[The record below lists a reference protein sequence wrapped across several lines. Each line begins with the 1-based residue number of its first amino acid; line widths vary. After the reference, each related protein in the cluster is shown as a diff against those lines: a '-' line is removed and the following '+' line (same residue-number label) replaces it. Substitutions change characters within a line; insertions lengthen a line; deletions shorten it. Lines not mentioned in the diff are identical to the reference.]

1 MDNVEIMFSIPLI
14 RYKIENWEHNKKRI
28 LDALPPEDG
37 DKGKK
42 HPTYNQDKLTTD
54 WATWQSDTDVL
65 PSYASVLIDIIK
77 PYLKKFV
84 GDMPISFTDMWYQ
97 KYYNGSYH
105 TTHNHGAIGWSSVVY
120 VEFDPEVHVATR
132 LLSPFGNHIDGTVME
147 YMPKIE
153 EGDMIIFPSSI
164 LHESGVQRT
173 DKRRTII
180 SYNMKGIER
189 KSRFVLK

>member
-1 MDNVEIMFSIPLI
+1 MDNVEVMFSIPLI
-14 RYKIENWEHNKKRI
+14 HYKIENWEHNKKRI
-28 LDALPPEDG
+28 LDALPPEE
-37 DKGKK
+37 KGIS
-42 HPTYNQDKLTTD
+42 HENYRADKLTTD

-97 KYYNGSYH
+97 KYYNGSSH
-105 TTHNHGAIGWSSVVY
+105 NTHNHGALGWSSVVY
-120 VEFDPEVHVATR
+120 VEFDPAVHVATR

-147 YMPKIE
+147 YLPKIE
-153 EGDMIIFPSSI
+153 EGDMILFPSSI

-180 SYNMKGIER
+180 SYNMEGIER
-189 KSRFVLK
+189 KSRFELK

>member
-1 MDNVEIMFSIPLI
+1 MDNVEVMFSIPLI
-14 RYKIENWEHNKKRI
+14 HYKIENWEYNKKRI
-28 LDALPPEDG
+28 LDALPSEDG

-54 WATWQSDTDVL
+54 WATWQSNTDVL
-65 PSYASVLIDIIK
+65 PPYAPVLIDIIK

-84 GDMPISFTDMWYQ
+84 GDIPISFTDMWYQ
-97 KYYNGSYH
+97 KYYNGSH
-105 TTHNHGAIGWSSVVY
+105 HNTHNHGALGWSSVVY
-120 VEFDPEVHVATR
+120 VEFDPAVHVATR

-147 YMPKIE
+147 YIPKIE

-164 LHESGVQRT
+164 FHDSGVQWA

-180 SYNMKGIER
+180 SYNMEGLER
-189 KSRFVLK
+189 KSRFLLK